1 MLKMEKKFKVMD
13 KMVREYDDMS
23 LDERDE
29 IVNKELDGFNALTEV
44 EKLEAYNKLFN
55 KAILNKRYCIRRT
68 QDHLKT
74 SIDYLE
80 IIKQAIVNNAS
91 TDVILSSID
100 ELSTMMVDD
109 FNTMEEEMRYCK
121 K

>member
-29 IVNKELDGFNALTEV
+29 IVNKELDGFIALTEV
-44 EKLEAYNKLFN
+44 EKLEAYDKLFN
-55 KAILNKRYCIRRT
+55 KAILNKRYCIRRS

-80 IIKQAIVNNAS
+80 IIKQAVNNAS

-100 ELSTMMVDD
+100 ELSTMMIDD